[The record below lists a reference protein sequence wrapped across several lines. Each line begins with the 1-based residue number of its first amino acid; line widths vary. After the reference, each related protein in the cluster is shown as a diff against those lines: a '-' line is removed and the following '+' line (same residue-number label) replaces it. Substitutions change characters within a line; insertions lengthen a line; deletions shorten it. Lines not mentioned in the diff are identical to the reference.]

1 MILPFISIEALAVA
15 SYEQEP
21 AGVDRESY
29 LLGFAAGV
37 EALNRTLRERLET
50 QVRIPAPTSD
60 RE

>member
-1 MILPFISIEALAVA
+1 MTLPFISIEALAA
-15 SYEQEP
+15 AAYEQESP
-21 AGVDRESY
+21 GVDREAFM
-29 LLGFAAGV
+29 LGFVAGV